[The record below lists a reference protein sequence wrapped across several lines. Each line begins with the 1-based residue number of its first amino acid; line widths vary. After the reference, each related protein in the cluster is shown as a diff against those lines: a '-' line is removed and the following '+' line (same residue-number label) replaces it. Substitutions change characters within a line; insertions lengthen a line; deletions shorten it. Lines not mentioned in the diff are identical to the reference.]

1 MYALK
6 RVLPQEI
13 LGICVWC
20 QCIKEK
26 EISMSITVMGLYIC

>member
-6 RVLPQEI
+6 RVLHQET
-13 LGICVWC
+13 LGVCVWC

-26 EISMSITVMGLYIC
+26 EISMSVTVVEVCV

>member
-6 RVLPQEI
+6 RVLRQEI

-20 QCIKEK
+20 QRIKEK
-26 EISMSITVMGLYIC
+26 EIGVSVTGVGIYV